1 MPSSAAIGFLK
12 IDVEHKGTLETEG
25 SSQYFTDQCAHL
37 CWKPLIHCL
46 YQIDHVVVV
55 VQLPP
60 YIQS

>member
-25 SSQYFTDQCAHL
+25 NSLYFTDQCANL
-37 CWKPLIHCL
+37 WWKPLIHCL
-46 YQIDHVVVV
+46 YQIEHVVV